1 VSSLVGAELFVRPA
15 VLALQGASAPGP
27 TYELGRLAAPIR
39 RNAARDEL
47 VRARAAV
54 QDGVVELDAI
64 TGQESHMI
72 ARAAT
77 ANALVL
83 VPRGDGE
90 LPAGETARYLR
101 LSPD

>member
-1 VSSLVGAELFVRPA
+1 

-27 TYELGRLAAPIR
+27 TYELGRLARSIR
-39 RNAARDEL
+39 QNEARDEL
-47 VRARAAV
+47 VRARATGR
-54 QDGVVELDAI
+54 DGVVELDAI

-90 LPAGETARYLR
+90 LAAGEAVRYLR
-101 LSPD
+101 LSPA